1 MKPIPRLGRT
11 FTTCYSQGEIQ
22 LVEVQV
28 LIRKG
33 LPKIDIIG
41 LPQNMIREGK
51 DRILSALSLM
61 GIDPPAQKIL
71 VSLNPG
77 DLPKEGSHFDLPI
90 LLAVL
95 KAMGIMDPE
104 KDRDFAWGE
113 LSLNGSIRP
122 VQNILAHIL
131 YANAFRAGKL
141 YANAHDETA
150 SFIKG
155 FIGRTHSKIEYA
167 YDLVQPQNLET
178 NETSGTETAD
188 STSKILET
196 WVHCANDQSIWNTL
210 RGSPNQFLLWCLV
223 NSGRHHILLEGSP
236 GVGKS
241 AWCTAIKDIQSPLLS
256 DEIIEKFK
264 ISPHETSKL
273 RSLEDL
279 LQAPYEAPHHSSSMA
294 SIVGGGSQSIHIGSI
309 TRAHRGILFLDELAE
324 FPKNVIEALREPLE
338 SKSITLGR
346 SGCSKSFPAD
356 IQLIAAMNPCPCG
369 NHLSKKQCY
378 CGTKKFYDYQSKVST
393 PMRERFH
400 LSLYWSYENFAQPPE
415 FQLKKI
421 RQKIIDLRTVPIP
434 QMSGIKIPHDLNPR
448 RQRKWAE
455 LFRTWCHWHAISTPS
470 PTNQH
475 DFQEFISEL
484 QNQNTKEPY
493 EQFRYN

>member
-1 MKPIPRLGRT
+1 
-11 FTTCYSQGEIQ
+11 
-22 LVEVQV
+22 
-28 LIRKG
+28 
-33 LPKIDIIG
+33 
-41 LPQNMIREGK
+41 
-51 DRILSALSLM
+51 
-61 GIDPPAQKIL
+61 
-71 VSLNPG
+71 
-77 DLPKEGSHFDLPI
+77 
-90 LLAVL
+90 
-95 KAMGIMDPE
+95 
-104 KDRDFAWGE
+104 
-113 LSLNGSIRP
+113 
-122 VQNILAHIL
+122 
-131 YANAFRAGKL
+131 
-141 YANAHDETA
+141 
-150 SFIKG
+150 
-155 FIGRTHSKIEYA
+155 
-167 YDLVQPQNLET
+167 
-178 NETSGTETAD
+178 
-188 STSKILET
+188 
-196 WVHCANDQSIWNTL
+196 
-210 RGSPNQFLLWCLV
+210 V
-223 NSGRHHILLEGSP
+223 NSGRHHILLEGAP

-294 SIVGGGSQSIHIGSI
+294 SIVGGGSQNIHIGYI

-346 SGCSKSFPAD
+346 SGYSKSFPAD

-378 CGTKKFYDYQSKVST
+378 CGTKKFHDYQAKIST

-400 LSLYWSYENFAQPPE
+400 LNLYWNYENFEQPPE

-421 RQKIIDLRTVPIP
+421 RQKIIELRTVPIP
-434 QMSGIKIPHDLNPR
+434 QMSGIKVPRDLNPR
-448 RQRKWAE
+448 RQRKWTE

-470 PTNQH
+470 PKNQH

-484 QNQNTKEPY
+484 QIQNTKEAY